1 MVNPFLFAK
10 PDLFYKTLT
19 YESKIYP
26 SSLKHLFILFYGS
39 LLDAK
44 KNSDSLFPSM
54 LLDSDGKEVPSN
66 VLDNKIVGIYFSAQ
80 WCPPVGTLHRV

>member
-1 MVNPFLFAK
+1 MKAK
-10 PDLFYKTLT
+10 YTLLL
-19 YESKIYP
+19 
-26 SSLKHLFILFYGS
+26 SSIFFILFYGS